1 MRRGLVER
9 LASWDAFLAVLTAA
23 TLTYAAIAVPNF
35 ATAFN
40 ISQAIA
46 GVSERALIV
55 LPMVLLIIAREIDL
69 SVASMLALS
78 SVVFGVAVQAG
89 AGISLAILAALLTGL
104 VGGALNGALVTL
116 LGLPSLV
123 VTLGTL
129 ALFRGVGYIILGSGS
144 VNEFPDAFTDFGID
158 TVGGSVLPW
167 TIVPFLILAPIFAVL
182 LQKSAIGRR
191 IYAIGGNPDVARY
204 AGVRVG
210 RIRLALFATSGVIS
224 ALAGVVFYGA
234 ACQCA
239 GGQRGRPRARRDH
252 HRAARRRQRVRR
264 QGPSDRRILCPCVD
278 RGSAQHPRVAAD
290 RRRCARHG
298 HRAAPDRIVAPQH
311 RDAAALRLGERL
323 SGFARLWR
331 LQTGR
336 SAGGQIQPDHRRLDG
351 ENGGDDNM
359 RASYIIAALFVGTA
373 ARGFFLSG
381 RRPGYGRVSSQ
392 ARYRSLFSGRK
403 DGRRGSPEGDWRQGC
418 AGSALAGDRRGADPI
433 YQHPRLAE
441 SGRDRHRRQR
451 RQCRGARPQARGLSR
466 A

>member
-1 MRRGLVER
+1 MKGGLIER
-9 LASWDAFLAVLTAA
+9 LASWDAFLAVLTGA

-89 AGISLAILAALLTGL
+89 APISLAILAALLTGL

-129 ALFRGVGYIILGSGS
+129 ALFRGIGYIILGSGS

-158 TVGGSVLPW
+158 TVGGSILPW

-182 LQKSAIGRR
+182 LQKGAIGRR

-210 RIRLALFATSGVIS
+210 RIRLALFATSGMIS
-224 ALAGVVFYGA
+224 ALAGVVFTARLANARADNAVGLELDVITIA
-234 ACQCA
+234 LL
-239 GGQRGRPRARRDH
+239 GGVSVFGGRGHLTGVFFAL
-252 HRAARRRQRVRR
+252 VL
-264 QGPSDRRILCPCVD
+264 I
-278 RGSAQHPRVAAD
+278 
-290 RRRCARHG
+290 
-298 HRAAPDRIVAPQH
+298 
-311 RDAAALRLGERL
+311 AALRNILGL
-323 SGFARLWR
+323 
-331 LQTGR
+331 LQ
-336 SAGGQIQPDHRRLDG
+336 I
-351 ENGGDDNM
+351 GGDAQGTVIGLLLIGSLLLSTVTQ
-359 RASYIIAALFVGTA
+359 RLFASASA
-373 ARGFFLSG
+373 FL
-381 RRPGYGRVSSQ
+381 
-392 ARYRSLFSGRK
+392 A
-403 DGRRGSPEGDWRQGC
+403 SPESGGSKPGDPPEAR
-418 AGSALAGDRRGADPI
+418 SSPTIGA
-433 YQHPRLAE
+433 
-441 SGRDRHRRQR
+441 
-451 RQCRGARPQARGLSR
+451 
-466 A
+466 